1 MQRVFHESHQ
11 GGHGYG
17 HGGDRAGDHDGDLT
31 YNRLFINVLSVNYRL
46 SDYLLWLICFASMNF
61 ATSLVCLY
69 SPRRLKTSI

>member
-1 MQRVFHESHQ
+1 
-11 GGHGYG
+11 
-17 HGGDRAGDHDGDLT
+17 LT